1 MLCLPSGKRDKP
13 KIDTYNFHSSSK
25 PIYNLQ
31 YNTNVLYTYYT
42 TIERFS
48 KMTWVKVAHKS
59 EIGEK
64 KGKEINIKG
73 TRIALF
79 HANGKFY
86 AIEALC
92 RHQDGSLAPGQIDG
106 EVVECPL
113 HSWHYNIR
121 TGELLDYLSGVKLTT
136 YNVDTRGNDVYID
149 V

>member
-1 MLCLPSGKRDKP
+1 MLVFRILEYIHFITPLL
-13 KIDTYNFHSSSK
+13 YSK
-25 PIYNLQ
+25 SIS
-31 YNTNVLYTYYT
+31 
-42 TIERFS
+42 E
-48 KMTWVKVAHKS
+48 MTWVKVAHKS
-59 EIGEK
+59 EIGDK
-64 KGKEINIKG
+64 KGKELNING

-121 TGELLDYLSGVKLTT
+121 TGELLDYLSGVRLTT
-136 YNVDTRGNDVYID
+136 YQVDTRGNDVFID